1 MSKGGYYGGS
11 MLVSRSG
18 WVLRLGV
25 SELRMMG
32 AISSGPNSQF
42 YAGDI
47 GQRIFQLPF
56 SWLALGVDVRG
67 RASSLRIN
75 YRTSRQIRE
84 AADQLLPQKVRD
96 VDGIEDDRT
105 GAQSVFEGPA
115 PVFAQCA
122 DEAEETVAVAA
133 YLRAAIEDG
142 ISPAEIGVFVRSAE
156 YLPRA
161 REAIAAAGQVGR
173 QLTERA
179 EEFGDCVSLGTM
191 HLAKGLEFKAV
202 VVMACDDEAL
212 PLQSR
217 VDAVTVEDELREV
230 FDTERHLFYVACTR
244 ARDRLHVSGV
254 APVSDFVVDLTT

>member
-1 MSKGGYYGGS
+1 MI
-11 MLVSRSG
+11 VDEAQD
-18 WVLRLGV
+18 LGV

-42 YAGDI
+42 FAGDI

-67 RASSLRIN
+67 RASSQRIN

-115 PVFAQCA
+115 PVVTQCA
-122 DEAEETVAVAA
+122 DEIDEADKVAT
-133 YLRAAIEDG
+133 YLRSAIDDG
-142 ISPAEIGVFVRSAE
+142 ISAAEIGVFVRSAE

-161 REAIAAAGQVGR
+161 RDAIAAAGLEGR

-179 EEFGDCVSLGTM
+179 EEFGDCVSIGTM
-191 HLAKGLEFKAV
+191 HLAKGLEFKVV

-217 VDAVTVEDELREV
+217 VDAATDEDELREV

-244 ARDRLHVSGV
+244 ARDRLQVTGV
-254 APVSDFVVDLTT
+254 QPMSDFVADISALGA